1 MDSTMLAAVFE
12 GEGRL
17 ALKQMPVPTIQK
29 PDDVL
34 LQVEGAGI
42 CGTDVHILEVPPGH
56 PATPGAILGH
66 EYVGRVL
73 DIGAGVKNLRPGD
86 RVVVA
91 PNLYCGLCAYCRA
104 GRPNQ
109 CQDFTT
115 LGIYLNGGFARYNV
129 APERACHQIKPD
141 LPTDEAVFTELL
153 SCVIGGTER
162 VRLQPGESVAV
173 LGAGPVGLM
182 FTLAFKAAG
191 AGQLIVTDV
200 SPYRLEFARKIGV
213 DAALDARGDEAPSRP
228 PFREVRRDGASDIV
242 TAIRN
247 LTAGGADVVVD
258 AVGALFPQ
266 AVQVATKGGKIVLF
280 GMNQQA
286 RPTVSQ
292 YDVTRNELTVYGT
305 FIGINT
311 FPVAIKMLESGVL
324 RPSVLISH
332 HLPLAR
338 IAEGIELL
346 RCGEAIKVVVTP

>member
-1 MDSTMLAAVFE
+1 MLAAVFE

-17 ALKQMPVPTIQK
+17 SLKQVPVPAIQK

-66 EYVGRVL
+66 EYVGQVL
-73 DIGAGVKNLRPGD
+73 AVGAGVKNLRPGD

-129 APERACHQIKPD
+129 APERACHKIKPD

-182 FTLAFKAAG
+182 FALAFKAAG
-191 AGQLIVTDV
+191 AGKLIVTDV
-200 SPYRLEFARKIGV
+200 SPYRLEFARRIGV
-213 DAALDARGDEAPSRP
+213 DAALDARGDT
-228 PFREVRRDGASDIV
+228 V
-242 TAIRN
+242 TTIRN
-247 LTAGGADVVVD
+247 LTNGGADVVVD
-258 AVGALFPQ
+258 AVGSLFPQ
-266 AVQVATKGGKIVLF
+266 AVPVATKGGKIVLF

-286 RPTVSQ
+286 RPTISQ

-332 HLPLAR
+332 RLPLAR

-346 RCGEAIKVVVTP
+346 RRGEAIKVVVTP

>member
-1 MDSTMLAAVFE
+1 MEPTMLAAVFE

-17 ALKQMPVPTIQK
+17 SLKQVPVPTVQR

-66 EYVGRVL
+66 EYVGKVL
-73 DIGAGVKNLRPGD
+73 AVGAGVKNLRPGD

-91 PNLYCGLCAYCRA
+91 PNLYCGLCVYCRA

-115 LGIYLNGGFARYNV
+115 LGIYLNGGFAKYNV
-129 APERACHQIKPD
+129 APERACYQIKPD
-141 LPTDEAVFTELL
+141 LPTDEAAFTELL

-182 FTLAFKAAG
+182 FALAFQAAG
-191 AGQLIVTDV
+191 AGQVIVTDV
-200 SPYRLEFARKIGV
+200 SPYRLEFARRIGV
-213 DAALDARGDEAPSRP
+213 DAALDARGD
-228 PFREVRRDGASDIV
+228 IV

-247 LTAGGADVVVD
+247 LTNGGADVVVD

-266 AVQVATKGGKIVLF
+266 AVPVATKGGKIVLF

-292 YDVTRNELTVYGT
+292 YDITRNELTIYGT

-311 FPVAIKMLESGVL
+311 FPVAIKMLESGAL
-324 RPSVLISH
+324 KPSVLISH
-332 HLPLAR
+332 RLPLAR
-338 IAEGIELL
+338 ITEGIDLL
-346 RCGEAIKVVVTP
+346 RRGEAIKVVVTP

>member
-1 MDSTMLAAVFE
+1 MEPTMLAAVFE

-17 ALKQMPVPTIQK
+17 TLKQVPVPTIQK

-34 LQVEGAGI
+34 LQVQGAGI

-56 PATPGAILGH
+56 PATSGAILGH

-115 LGIYLNGGFARYNV
+115 LGIYLNGGFAKYNV

-182 FTLAFKAAG
+182 FALAFKAAG
-191 AGQLIVTDV
+191 AGKLIVTDV
-200 SPYRLEFARKIGV
+200 SPYRLEFARRIGV
-213 DAALDARGDEAPSRP
+213 DAALDARGD
-228 PFREVRRDGASDIV
+228 IV

-247 LTAGGADVVVD
+247 LTNGGADVVVD

-266 AVQVATKGGKIVLF
+266 AVPVATKGGKIVLF

-292 YDVTRNELTVYGT
+292 YDVTRNELTIYGT

-332 HLPLAR
+332 RLPLAR
-338 IAEGIELL
+338 LAEGIELL
-346 RCGEAIKVVVTP
+346 RRGEAIKVVVTP

>member
-1 MDSTMLAAVFE
+1 MEPTMLAAVFE

-17 ALKQMPVPTIQK
+17 SLKQVPVPTVQR

-66 EYVGRVL
+66 EYVGKVL
-73 DIGAGVKNLRPGD
+73 AVGAGVKNLRPGD

-91 PNLYCGLCAYCRA
+91 PNLYCGLCVYCRA

-115 LGIYLNGGFARYNV
+115 LGIYLNGGFAKYNV
-129 APERACHQIKPD
+129 APERACYQIKPD

-182 FTLAFKAAG
+182 FALAFQAAG

-200 SPYRLEFARKIGV
+200 APYRLEFARRIGV
-213 DAALDARGDEAPSRP
+213 DAALDARGD
-228 PFREVRRDGASDIV
+228 IV

-247 LTAGGADVVVD
+247 LTNGGADVVVD

-266 AVQVATKGGKIVLF
+266 AVPVATKGGKIVLF

-292 YDVTRNELTVYGT
+292 YDITRNELTVYGT

-311 FPVAIKMLESGVL
+311 FPVAIKMLESGAL
-324 RPSVLISH
+324 KPSVLISH
-332 HLPLAR
+332 RLPLAR
-338 IAEGIELL
+338 ITEGIDLL
-346 RCGEAIKVVVTP
+346 RRGEAIKVVVTP

>member
-17 ALKQMPVPTIQK
+17 SLKQVPVPTIQK

-66 EYVGRVL
+66 EYVGQVL
-73 DIGAGVKNLRPGD
+73 EIGAGVKNLRPGD

-115 LGIYLNGGFARYNV
+115 LGIYLNGGFAKYNV

-182 FTLAFKAAG
+182 FALAFKAAG

-200 SPYRLEFARKIGV
+200 SPYRLEFARRIGV
-213 DAALDARGDEAPSRP
+213 DAALDARGD
-228 PFREVRRDGASDIV
+228 IV

-247 LTAGGADVVVD
+247 LTNGGADVVVD

-266 AVQVATKGGKIVLF
+266 AVPVATKGGKVVLF

-292 YDVTRNELTVYGT
+292 YDITRNELTIYGT

-311 FPVAIKMLESGVL
+311 FPVAIKMLESGAL
-324 RPSVLISH
+324 KPSVLISH
-332 HLPLAR
+332 RLPLAR
-338 IAEGIELL
+338 IAEGLELL
-346 RCGEAIKVVVTP
+346 RRGEAIKVVVTP

>member
-1 MDSTMLAAVFE
+1 MLAAVFE

-17 ALKQMPVPTIQK
+17 SLKQVPVPAIQK

-66 EYVGRVL
+66 EYVGQVL
-73 DIGAGVKNLRPGD
+73 AVGAGVKNLRPGD

-129 APERACHQIKPD
+129 APERACHKIKPD

-182 FTLAFKAAG
+182 FALAFKAAG
-191 AGQLIVTDV
+191 AGKLIVTDV
-200 SPYRLEFARKIGV
+200 SPYRLEFARRIGV
-213 DAALDARGDEAPSRP
+213 DAALDAHG
-228 PFREVRRDGASDIV
+228 DIV

-258 AVGALFPQ
+258 AVGSLFPQ
-266 AVQVATKGGKIVLF
+266 AVPVATKGGKIVLF

-332 HLPLAR
+332 RLPLAR

-346 RCGEAIKVVVTP
+346 RRGEAIKVVVTP

>member
-17 ALKQMPVPTIQK
+17 SLKQVPVPTIQK

-34 LQVEGAGI
+34 LRVEGAGI

-56 PATPGAILGH
+56 PATPGAVLGH
-66 EYVGRVL
+66 EYVGTVL
-73 DIGAGVKNLRPGD
+73 AVGTGVKNLRPGD

-115 LGIYLNGGFARYNV
+115 LGIYLNGGFAKYNV
-129 APERACHQIKPD
+129 APERACHQIKAD

-182 FTLAFKAAG
+182 FALAFKAAG

-200 SPYRLEFARKIGV
+200 SPYRLEFAHKIGV
-213 DAALDARGDEAPSRP
+213 DAALDAR
-228 PFREVRRDGASDIV
+228 SDIV

-247 LTAGGADVVVD
+247 LTSGGADVVVD

-266 AVQVATKGGKIVLF
+266 AVPVATKGGKIVLF

-292 YDVTRNELTVYGT
+292 YDITRNELTVYGT

-332 HLPLAR
+332 RLPLAR
-338 IAEGIELL
+338 LAEGLELL
-346 RCGEAIKVVVTP
+346 RRGEAIKVVVTP

>member
-1 MDSTMLAAVFE
+1 MEPTMLAAVFE

-17 ALKQMPVPTIQK
+17 SLKQVPVPTVQR

-66 EYVGRVL
+66 EYVGKVL
-73 DIGAGVKNLRPGD
+73 AVGAGVKNLRPGD

-91 PNLYCGLCAYCRA
+91 PNLYCGLCVYCRA

-115 LGIYLNGGFARYNV
+115 LGIYLNGGFAKYNV
-129 APERACHQIKPD
+129 APERACYQIKPD

-182 FTLAFKAAG
+182 FALAFQAAG
-191 AGQLIVTDV
+191 AGQVIVTDV
-200 SPYRLEFARKIGV
+200 SPYRLEFARRIGV
-213 DAALDARGDEAPSRP
+213 DAALDARGD
-228 PFREVRRDGASDIV
+228 IV

-247 LTAGGADVVVD
+247 LTNGGADVVVD

-266 AVQVATKGGKIVLF
+266 AVPVATKGGKIVLF

-292 YDVTRNELTVYGT
+292 YDITRNELTIYGT

-311 FPVAIKMLESGVL
+311 FPVAIKMLESGAL
-324 RPSVLISH
+324 KPSVLISH
-332 HLPLAR
+332 RLPLAR
-338 IAEGIELL
+338 ITEGIDLL
-346 RCGEAIKVVVTP
+346 RRGEAIKVVVTP

>member
-1 MDSTMLAAVFE
+1 MLAAVFE

-17 ALKQMPVPTIQK
+17 SLKQMPVPTIQR

-66 EYVGRVL
+66 EYVGQVL
-73 DIGAGVKNLRPGD
+73 EIGAGVKNLRPGD

-115 LGIYLNGGFARYNV
+115 LGIYLNGGFARYNL
-129 APERACHQIKPD
+129 APERACHKIKPD

-182 FTLAFKAAG
+182 FALAFKAAG
-191 AGQLIVTDV
+191 AGW
-200 SPYRLEFARKIGV
+200 
-213 DAALDARGDEAPSRP
+213 
-228 PFREVRRDGASDIV
+228 
-242 TAIRN
+242 
-247 LTAGGADVVVD
+247 ADVVKSNTYVTDYEAFSKCSDVRMRYFGVGIQPSTTIQISRLAPPEAMVEIEMIAAVD
-258 AVGALFPQ
+258 
-266 AVQVATKGGKIVLF
+266 
-280 GMNQQA
+280 
-286 RPTVSQ
+286 
-292 YDVTRNELTVYGT
+292 
-305 FIGINT
+305 
-311 FPVAIKMLESGVL
+311 
-324 RPSVLISH
+324 
-332 HLPLAR
+332 
-338 IAEGIELL
+338 
-346 RCGEAIKVVVTP
+346 

>member
-1 MDSTMLAAVFE
+1 MDQPMLAAVFE

-17 ALKQMPVPTIQK
+17 SLKQVPVPAIQK

-66 EYVGRVL
+66 EYVGQVL
-73 DIGAGVKNLRPGD
+73 AVGAGVKNLRPGG

-129 APERACHQIKPD
+129 APERACHKIKPD

-153 SCVIGGTER
+153 SCVIGGTDR

-182 FTLAFKAAG
+182 FALAFKAAG
-191 AGQLIVTDV
+191 AGKLIVTDV
-200 SPYRLEFARKIGV
+200 SPYRLEFARRIGV
-213 DAALDARGDEAPSRP
+213 DAALDARGDT
-228 PFREVRRDGASDIV
+228 V

-247 LTAGGADVVVD
+247 LTGGGADVVVD
-258 AVGALFPQ
+258 AVGSLFPQ
-266 AVQVATKGGKIVLF
+266 AVPVATKGGKIVLF

-286 RPTVSQ
+286 HPTVSQ

-346 RCGEAIKVVVTP
+346 RRGEAIKVVVTP

>member
-17 ALKQMPVPTIQK
+17 SLKQVPVPTIQK

-34 LQVEGAGI
+34 LRVEGAGI

-56 PATPGAILGH
+56 PATPGAVLGH
-66 EYVGRVL
+66 EYVGTVL
-73 DIGAGVKNLRPGD
+73 AVGTGVKNLRPGD

-115 LGIYLNGGFARYNV
+115 LGIYLNGGFAKYNV
-129 APERACHQIKPD
+129 APERACHKIKAD

-182 FTLAFKAAG
+182 FALAFQAAG

-213 DAALDARGDEAPSRP
+213 DAALDAR
-228 PFREVRRDGASDIV
+228 SDIV
-242 TAIRN
+242 TTIRN
-247 LTAGGADVVVD
+247 LTNGGADVVVD

-266 AVQVATKGGKIVLF
+266 AVPVATKGGKIVLF

-292 YDVTRNELTVYGT
+292 YDITRNELTVYGT

-338 IAEGIELL
+338 LAEGLELL
-346 RCGEAIKVVVTP
+346 RRGEAIKVVVTP